1 MSKTIEIRPLDEAE
15 LSLYCEHLMRLD
27 DHARWMRFNHIMD
40 DAALQAHCLYLAG
53 SGTMLIG
60 AFEDDTLRGAAELSL
75 ATDHNVPVVEMA
87 FSVES
92 ELQGRGIGSSL
103 LKTALTV
110 IWPAS
115 ALLVCRSDNTAMRH
129 LAERAGGQCD
139 PAGEIMF
146 YRIETLYAIQGK
158 AQPEPHTNAGSN
170 QRQNRKPAD
179 PAYGYV

>member
-1 MSKTIEIRPLDEAE
+1 MRKTIEIRPLDEAE

-60 AFEDDTLRGAAELSL
+60 AFEDDKLRGAAELGLS
-75 ATDHNVPVVEMA
+75 TDHSVPIVEMA

-92 ELQGRGIGSSL
+92 NFQGRGIGSSL
-103 LKTALTV
+103 LKTALTA

-115 ALLVCRSDNTAMRH
+115 AIVVCRADNAAMRH
-129 LAERAGGQCD
+129 LAERAGGHCD
-139 PAGEIMF
+139 LADDLLF
-146 YRIETLYAIQGK
+146 YRIDTLYAIQGN
-158 AQPEPHTNAGSN
+158 AQLGPRKKSGN
-170 QRQNRKPAD
+170 QRNNLKLAHT
-179 PAYGYV
+179 A